1 MTIKRYVASK
11 DTSITNA
18 YKQNLVTRAVNANMG
33 ESDSLEVFSIY
44 GQATSSSVELSRILV
59 EFPVDSI
66 VEDRN
71 NSIIPQSG
79 SVEFILKLSN
89 VEHPNSLPKKYSL
102 VVNPVSR
109 SWDEGYGLDM
119 ETYKDTG
126 PVNWISASSTEAWT
140 AEGGDFYSSP
150 SFSQYFEKGTED
162 LEVNITSL
170 VEQWITGS
178 IPNYGVAVKL
188 SSSLESEERSYYTKK
203 FSARTSEYF
212 FKKPWI
218 EARFDATVKDDRGR
232 FYLYNPFVPM
242 SESLNTLYIYNRFK
256 GNLYDIPAVGTGS
269 IYVRLYSALTSPL
282 PAPLTLLGGDTV
294 ATGSWV
300 STGVYKAQLG
310 IDTSLTEV
318 YDVWFD
324 GSGNAIGSGGPSGD
338 GIQIINPDEESN
350 FTKSDFVIS
359 ITNLKSS
366 YRSDEKTR
374 FHLFIRSR
382 NWNPNSYT
390 SLNTSPQTEIVHD
403 LYYKVL
409 RIADGYETIPYGNG
423 ETHHTRT
430 SYDVNGNYFDLDM
443 SLFEP
448 GYSYCIKFAI
458 RDVEEIYEARDQ
470 FKFRVEE

>member
-11 DTSITNA
+11 DSTITNA
-18 YKQNLVTRAVNANMG
+18 YKSNLTTRATDANMG

-44 GQATSSSVELSRILV
+44 GQATTSSVELSRILLQ
-59 EFPVDSI
+59 FPIDSI

-71 NSIIPQSG
+71 NDAIPQSG
-79 SVEFILKLSN
+79 SVQFYLKLSN
-89 VEHPNSLPKKYSL
+89 VEHPSSLPKKYSL

-126 PVNWISASSTEAWT
+126 PVNWISASNAEAWT

-150 SFSQYFEKGTED
+150 SFSQYFEEGTED
-162 LEVNITSL
+162 LEVDITSL
-170 VEQWITGS
+170 VEEWISGS
-178 IPNYGVAVKL
+178 IPNYGLAVKL

-203 FSARTSEYF
+203 FSARGSEYF
-212 FKKPWI
+212 FKRPWI

-232 FYLYNPFVPM
+232 FYLYNPFVPE
-242 SESLNTLYIYNRFK
+242 SESYNTLYIYNRFK

-269 IYVRLYSALTSPL
+269 IYVRLYSSLSSPL
-282 PAPLTLLGGDTV
+282 PPPLTLLGGDTV

-310 IDTSLTEV
+310 INTSLEEV
-318 YDVWFD
+318 FDVWFD
-324 GSGNAIGSGGPSGD
+324 GGGNAIGSGGPSGK
-338 GIQIINPDEESN
+338 GIEIINPDEETN
-350 FTKSDFVIS
+350 FTKDDFVIS
-359 ITNLKSS
+359 ITNLKSV
-366 YRSDEKTR
+366 YRSDERTR

-390 SLNTSPQTEIVHD
+390 SLNTTPKTEIVHD
-403 LYYKVL
+403 LYYKVI
-409 RIADGYETIPYGNG
+409 RVADDYEVIPYGNG
-423 ETHHTRT
+423 EAHHTRT

-448 GYSYCIKFAI
+448 GYSYCLKFAI
-458 RDVEEIYEARDQ
+458 RDVEEIYEASSQ